1 MPKPEE
7 IPRPINPVAKDLTT
21 EDVEPIPPAP
31 SNGATNPGDDA
42 HLDHPE
48 NWATGDQPAT
58 DKQKGFLKVLEK
70 QKGVSKSEDRGMG
83 KSKASEKIDELK
95 NM

>member
-1 MPKPEE
+1 MPKPKE

-48 NWATGDQPAT
+48 NLATG
-58 DKQKGFLKVLEK
+58 LEK

-83 KSKASEKIDELK
+83 KSEASEKIDELK